1 MNPPRIPFLLISFKL
16 MRRMGRR
23 LSGVGKVLIT
33 LQPGLKTTLSKLGY
47 TFSAETYV
55 VGSLFSAGLYGL
67 FFSLLTIG
75 MFLLKQDVEDPTLM
89 AMAAGF
95 GISMLFFLLHLIY
108 PRIMLKKI
116 AAMENKDLLSALREI
131 IMDVDSGIPL
141 FDSMKNV
148 ATSDYR
154 YISIAFDG
162 VIREI
167 ETGTSEVDALRHLAL
182 RTESE
187 YTKRTVWQMVNALE
201 SGASMKN
208 ALSGLANALEAAN
221 YREIRDYSTNLN
233 FMLLMYMLVAA
244 VVPSLGV
251 TFMVLLSAFGGLGVD
266 VSTVGL
272 LVGGS
277 ALLQI
282 IMIGYMS
289 STRPELFGG

>member
-1 MNPPRIPFLLISFKL
+1 MKLPRIPFLLISFKL
-16 MRRMGRR
+16 MER
-23 LSGVGKVLIT
+23 LGKRLGGIGKILIV
-33 LQPGLKTTLSKLGY
+33 LQPGLRTTILKLGY
-47 TFSAETYV
+47 DFSAETYV
-55 VGSLFSAGLYGL
+55 VGSLFSSLIYGL
-67 FFSLLTIG
+67 IFSLLTAG
-75 MFLLKQDVEDPTLM
+75 MMLLRPDAVEPERTV
-89 AMAAGF
+89 AAAGF
-95 GISMLFFLLHLIY
+95 AITALFFLLHLIY

-116 AAMENKDLLSALREI
+116 AAMENKDLLFALREI

-141 FDSMKNV
+141 FESMKNV
-148 ATSDYR
+148 ATGGYR
-154 YISIAFDG
+154 QVSVACDI

-167 ETGTSEVDALRHLAL
+167 ETGTSEVEALKHLAL

-208 ALSGLANALEAAN
+208 ALSGLADALEAAN
-221 YREIRDYSTNLN
+221 YREIRNYSTNLN

-266 VSTVGL
+266 LSTVGM

-277 ALLQI
+277 ALVQV